1 MMQIYFFLTKNTTL
15 NISCFDFYRTSK
27 VPTYCV
33 RPSCSSI
40 SSLMTMFGN
49 LYHEN
54 MRGVR
59 QSQEVK
65 LIPAEYM
72 SAISF

>member
-1 MMQIYFFLTKNTTL
+1 
-15 NISCFDFYRTSK
+15 
-27 VPTYCV
+27 
-33 RPSCSSI
+33 
-40 SSLMTMFGN
+40 MFGN

-65 LIPAEYM
+65 LIPECNLFLIRRAQGHNSEM
-72 SAISF
+72 KKI